1 MKNGYTLLELI
12 AVLFLI
18 GVGLSIPVSQIGA
31 LADRWAVQA
40 ARERMV
46 AVHLNARGIA
56 REGDGALLEVDVS
69 TQTVRVT
76 SRGSVRSTTTF
87 GSELGVVFAL
97 GGASTTAQLR
107 FDPLGVGR
115 SIGHTV
121 TFSRGRGNVQL
132 VVSGFG
138 RVRRR

>member
-12 AVLFLI
+12 AALSLI
-18 GVGLSIPVSQIGA
+18 GIGLSIPATQIGSM
-31 LADRWAVQA
+31 ADRWAVQA
-40 ARERMV
+40 AREGMV
-46 AVHLNARGIA
+46 AAHFHARSIA
-56 REGDGALLEVDVS
+56 RDGEGALLEVDVS
-69 TQTVRVT
+69 SQTVRVT
-76 SRGSVRSTTTF
+76 SGGTLRRTIPVGKD
-87 GSELGVVFAL
+87 LGVVFAL

-107 FDPLGVGR
+107 FDPLGIGR

-121 TFSRGRGNVQL
+121 TFSRGGESVQL